1 MKHTPLYAEHLKLG
15 ARMVPFGEWEMP
27 ERYTSIMEEHRATR
41 TAAGLFDLSHMG
53 EFLISGAAAGDLVQY
68 LVTNDVA
75 TLPVDGALYAPICQ
89 DDGGIVDDII
99 VYRPGYLSAHYL
111 LVVNASNIAKDLA
124 WVRDTARRL
133 GIERDVTID
142 DRSQHMALIALQ
154 GPRAM
159 GILDPLMV
167 DSLREL
173 APFHMLAGDVTDG
186 VEAMV
191 SRTGYTG
198 EDGFELYV
206 NEQAASSLWNLL
218 LKRGRD
224 HGLLPVGLG
233 ARDTLRLEARL
244 PLYGNDIDETTT
256 PLEAGLGR
264 FVKLDDGDFQ
274 GRDAL
279 RRQKEEGLR
288 KRLVGLEMEDRAIP
302 RPHYP
307 VTHEGREVGHVT
319 SGTFSPTL
327 NKGIALAYVEADLA
341 PVGTNVAVLVRDQ
354 PHPAR
359 VVKTP
364 FYHRSRGDVGGN

>member
-1 MKHTPLYAEHLKLG
+1 MKHTALYEEHSRLG
-15 ARMVPFGEWEMP
+15 ARMIPFGDWEMP
-27 ERYTSIMEEHRATR
+27 ERYTGIIEEHRATR

-53 EFLISGAAAGDLVQY
+53 EFLVSGAAAGDLVQR

-75 TLPVDGALYAPICQ
+75 TLPVDGALYSPMCQ

-124 WVRDTARRL
+124 WVRETARRL
-133 GIERDVTID
+133 GIERDVDID
-142 DRSQHMALIALQ
+142 DRSARTALIALQ
-154 GPRAM
+154 GPRAVD
-159 GILDPLMV
+159 ILDPLMV

-186 VEAMV
+186 IEAMV

-206 NEQAASSLWNLL
+206 NEQAAPSLWNLL

-224 HGLLPVGLG
+224 NGLLPVGLG

-244 PLYGNDIDETTT
+244 PLYGNDIDDTTT

-264 FVKLDDGDFQ
+264 FVKLDAGGFR

-279 RRQKEEGLR
+279 RRQKEEGLTR
-288 KRLVGLEMEDRAIP
+288 RLVGLEMDDRAIP

-307 VTHEGREVGHVT
+307 VYHDGRAVGKVT

-327 NKGIALAYVEADLA
+327 NKGIALAYVEAHLA
-341 PVGTNVAVLVRDQ
+341 PPGTRLDVHVRDQ

-359 VVKTP
+359 VAQTP
-364 FYHRSRGDVGGN
+364 FYKRSNVDVGGN

>member
-1 MKHTPLYAEHLKLG
+1 MKHTPLYQEHLKLG
-15 ARMVPFGEWEMP
+15 ARMVSFGEWEMP
-27 ERYTSIMEEHRATR
+27 ERYTSIIEEHRATR

-53 EFLISGAAAGDLVQY
+53 EFLVSGAAAADLVQY

-75 TLPVDGALYAPICQ
+75 TLPVDGALYAPMCQ

-124 WVRDTARRL
+124 WVRDTARGL
-133 GIERDVTID
+133 GIERDVDID

-154 GPRAM
+154 GRRAM
-159 GILDPLMV
+159 DILDPLMV
-167 DSLREL
+167 DSLRDL
-173 APFHMLAGDVTDG
+173 KPFHMLAGDVTDG

-279 RRQKEEGLR
+279 RRQKEEGLK

-307 VTHEGREVGHVT
+307 VTREGREVGHVT

-327 NKGIALAYVEADLA
+327 NKGIALAYVEAGLA
-341 PVGTNVAVLVRDQ
+341 PVGTNVEIQVRDQ

-364 FYHRSRGDVGGN
+364 FYHRSKADVGGN

>member
-1 MKHTPLYAEHLKLG
+1 
-15 ARMVPFGEWEMP
+15 
-27 ERYTSIMEEHRATR
+27 
-41 TAAGLFDLSHMG
+41 
-53 EFLISGAAAGDLVQY
+53 
-68 LVTNDVA
+68 
-75 TLPVDGALYAPICQ
+75 
-89 DDGGIVDDII
+89 
-99 VYRPGYLSAHYL
+99 
-111 LVVNASNIAKDLA
+111 
-124 WVRDTARRL
+124 
-133 GIERDVTID
+133 
-142 DRSQHMALIALQ
+142 
-154 GPRAM
+154 
-159 GILDPLMV
+159 MV

-186 VEAMV
+186 IEAMV

-206 NEQAASSLWNLL
+206 NEQAAPSLWNLL

-244 PLYGNDIDETTT
+244 PLYGNDIDDTTT

-264 FVKLDDGDFQ
+264 FVKLDAGGFR

-279 RRQKEEGLR
+279 RRQKEEGLTR
-288 KRLVGLEMEDRAIP
+288 RLVGLEMDDRAIP

-307 VTHEGREVGHVT
+307 VYHDGRAVGKVT

-327 NKGIALAYVEADLA
+327 NKGIALAYVEAHLA
-341 PVGTNVAVLVRDQ
+341 PPGTRLDVHVRDQ

-359 VVKTP
+359 VAQTP
-364 FYHRSRGDVGGN
+364 FYKRSSVDVGGN